1 MKKILLALAI
11 MPLLIVACSSD
22 DDLGKGD
29 FDHNIEYLYGEWRA
43 TGVEV
48 SGVMIDLTSPRN
60 ELKVTPTYLTFA
72 KEDIYSSE
80 GILGEGTGR
89 FVTNG
94 KIIETT
100 AGKNRV
106 SFEMTSLSS
115 KTAKIIVNAKT
126 LDLAIIPEGT
136 ETVIVELTKNYKAV
150 IDFDY
155 DIENL
160 YGKWRAT
167 SVEGV
172 FENPIDLT
180 DPAIE
185 LSVKPTYVTF
195 EKKGVYKGEGILGEG
210 TGRYATKGEMVYT
223 LLDEK
228 SLDLEMIALD
238 ATTAKIKLNPHDI
251 EFGLPIP
258 SEIKIVTVVLTKQ

>member
-80 GILGEGTGR
+80 GILGEGTGK

-94 KIIETT
+94 KIIATT

-167 SVEGV
+167 SLEGLPEGSV
-172 FENPIDLT
+172 DLT
-180 DPAIE
+180 HPAVE
-185 LSVKPTYVTF
+185 QTYVTF

-223 LLDEK
+223 LLGEK